1 VSRPLTLLTFKG
13 LIVIVKGKSPKLVKL
28 FGIGIRVILK
38 RDLVN
43 FKKVKK
49 DEIRKLRG
57 PYISRYFILET

>member
-1 VSRPLTLLTFKG
+1 VSKPLTLLTFKG
-13 LIVIVKGKSPKLVKL
+13 LIVIVKGKSSKLIKL
-28 FGIGIRVILK
+28 FSIGIQVILK

-49 DEIRKLRG
+49 DEIRKLRS